1 MKLDELVG
9 KYILLRE
16 RRAKRKAA
24 FALDD
29 ESDKALQEKIEAVMM
44 IKFQELGTNSV
55 NTPLGTAYT
64 AIRTSASVADRDVY
78 FGWVMEDPAER
89 LIFLEARASK
99 LAVEAYRNANGVIPP
114 GLNWSESREINFT
127 RPKAGAKATQL
138 LEA

>member
-24 FALDD
+24 FTNDD
-29 ESDKALQEKIEAVMM
+29 EADKTLQEKIEAVLM
-44 IKFQELGTNSV
+44 IKFQELGINSV

-64 AIRTSASVADRDVY
+64 AIKTSASVADRDVY
-78 FGWVMEDPAER
+78 FNWVMEDPAER

-99 LAVEAYRNANGVIPP
+99 NAVVAYRNAKGEIPP
-114 GLNWSESREINFT
+114 GLNWSESREINFN
-127 RPKAGAKATQL
+127 RPKAGAANQQ